1 MGILATYLRDFFGLF
16 FPELCGACGK
26 NLYPGE
32 VEICLSCLYSLPK
45 TNFHKDEE
53 NKVVKQF
60 WGRVPINQ
68 AGAFLHFRKGNRVQH
83 LLHNIKYNKR
93 PELAVRM
100 GELYGQELLKSGTF
114 IRPDILIPVPLHPKK
129 LKSRGYN
136 QSACL
141 AEGLSKSL
149 GCLVVDKVLKRA
161 LFTETQTK
169 KSRFARYE
177 NLQDAFEVKNPTELE
192 GKHILLVDDVITT
205 GATLEACMVTLQEK
219 AKVQISV
226 CALAFAK

>member
-1 MGILATYLRDFFGLF
+1 
-16 FPELCGACGK
+16 
-26 NLYPGE
+26 
-32 VEICLSCLYSLPK
+32 
-45 TNFHKDEE
+45 
-53 NKVVKQF
+53 
-60 WGRVPINQ
+60 
-68 AGAFLHFRKGNRVQH
+68 
-83 LLHNIKYNKR
+83 
-93 PELAVRM
+93 M

-114 IRPDILIPVPLHPKK
+114 IRPDALIPVPLHPKK

-149 GCLVVDKVLKRA
+149 GCLVLDTALKRA

-177 NLQDAFEVKNPTELE
+177 NLQDAFEVTSPAELE

-205 GATLEACMVTLQEK
+205 GATLEACLVTIHAK
-219 AKVQISV
+219 AKVQLSV
-226 CALAFAK
+226 CALAFAE